1 MARATCAGRSQMG
14 IEHRDKDTET
24 VRMCLFHCVLRGRRE
39 IVCKLEGG
47 HEVKGAC
54 LRRF

>member
-1 MARATCAGRSQMG
+1 MG

-24 VRMCLFHCVLRGRRE
+24 VRMCLFHCVLGGRRE